1 MKSSKVFE
9 QTLDTAQHFAQ
20 HFETWQMAS
29 FDDGASGRRPHL
41 IDRLVLNGSFGTTT
55 LVIPDL
61 KRPIV
66 DDYYLGAKA
75 LSLVTDGR
83 LPRFGNMP
91 SAGL

>member
-1 MKSSKVFE
+1 MGSS
-9 QTLDTAQHFAQ
+9 
-20 HFETWQMAS
+20 
-29 FDDGASGRRPHL
+29 DDVASGRRPHL

-83 LPRFGNMP
+83 LPRFRHVP
-91 SAGL
+91 AAGF